1 MACLFRNGVVVGFD
15 SQRFWESTRRECH
28 RVPESVVGLGSV
40 LADQSRRSM
49 TVIANCH
56 TSMAG
61 FQPAVVV
68 FVHDVTVGAGRRIV
82 GQVRGP
88 ASEYER
94 VTSHPSCKANSDT
107 ERQPSDGY
115 AGKPHAR
122 TRSPSDLSHGTRES
136 RRLQRK
142 VKARLHSSPAAGGQK
157 HCPADTRWTKV
168 YRCQASLLSPVASR
182 LPAILSPALRQVN
195 AEGLL

>member
-1 MACLFRNGVVVGFD
+1 MPHLIVTTYAGHLIAICMKPSNSFHHGLVTFMACLFRNGVVVGFD
-15 SQRFWESTRRECH
+15 SQRFWKSTRCECH

-40 LADQSRRSM
+40 LADQSRRGV
-49 TVIANCH
+49 TVIANRH

-115 AGKPHAR
+115 ASKSHCARAHAS
-122 TRSPSDLSHGTRES
+122 TLSAT
-136 RRLQRK
+136 
-142 VKARLHSSPAAGGQK
+142 
-157 HCPADTRWTKV
+157 
-168 YRCQASLLSPVASR
+168 
-182 LPAILSPALRQVN
+182 
-195 AEGLL
+195 